1 MFSARELLKQ
11 RLDGLNNKISERLD
25 FDFSAVSRN
34 IDTIDDFNREIFS
47 NFEAGGRIFY
57 RGERINSRERN
68 LLPTLLRN
76 QDNLFGENDLGIA
89 HIDADYIFNYYGSMG
104 DFVRVFNNTM
114 GRADSAH
121 LYEIC
126 AFAQHYFRVSP
137 LIDFSKSLYSAL
149 SFALKGREVFAS
161 DIVLYT
167 VELKDGEDYTNN
179 IAVAD
184 RWLSDIDIC
193 VSRFEEADVKGA
205 VREIIGNKGVNMTDE
220 FKRHLEHINTS
231 PVPKAKLI
239 DVPTNTRMKFQQG
252 VFLMLTDFQLFNI
265 KYFTKNN
272 G

>member
-1 MFSARELLKQ
+1 M
-11 RLDGLNNKISERLD
+11 
-25 FDFSAVSRN
+25 
-34 IDTIDDFNREIFS
+34 
-47 NFEAGGRIFY
+47 
-57 RGERINSRERN
+57 
-68 LLPTLLRN
+68 
-76 QDNLFGENDLGIA
+76 GIA

-272 G
+272 REHFIVTKYIINKSICPELVGLIDRRAPWYSYKYLTDIEAAFSSAVNDNK